1 MTNFQNFYVTFLL
14 VNFCCFLAL
23 FIPDIGTAM
32 TIVGS
37 TVYPIIGF
45 ILPVLLYWP
54 YIQH

>member
-23 FIPDIGTAM
+23 FCPDIGTAM